1 MSQILRISV
10 VVALVA
16 GLAAAAAFL
25 SPTHVDTA
33 TAQAPAVDLPGDGFD
48 AGQIEASGTC
58 ASDEIEIHCEI
69 WSDACGRSF
78 TGTACCDR
86 DQTASCHLIESA
98 SPPCSSGFG
107 FSCS

>member
-1 MSQILRISV
+1 MSQIVRISV
-10 VVALVA
+10 VLALVA

-25 SPTHVDTA
+25 SPVHVETA
-33 TAQAPAVDLPGDGFD
+33 TAQAPVVLPGNDFQE
-48 AGQIEASGTC
+48 GQIEASGTC

-78 TGTACCDR
+78 TGTSCCDR
-86 DQTASCHLIESA
+86 DDTASCHLVESA
-98 SPPCSSGFG
+98 SPPCSSGFA